1 MITKIYFDGFYHY
14 LYSMEFEN
22 RKKNRLM
29 FCVKEIPLYIEFWGS
44 VKKVVYH

>member
-14 LYSMEFEN
+14 LYSMEFE
-22 RKKNRLM
+22 KQENRLM

-44 VKKVVYH
+44 VKLL